1 MNLHVSMTPTQA
13 KLYQERKAREARL
26 KAAAQKPIA
35 TQQPNRKIIDVSA
48 AAKVK
53 AEFERQRAAEDERRR
68 KWYAVKEAKAKERWQ
83 ASWRYMIR
91 LAEQKNW
98 DDAVISMREIMDQ
111 TADKYSCTILDLK
124 SARRTRKYTQARF
137 ECYWRARR
145 ETALSLP
152 QIGRLMG
159 GRDHTTVLHGC
170 KKYEKLRRFVLFGE
184 HPYKGTAGN
193 AILIPDLII
202 TE

>member
-1 MNLHVSMTPTQA
+1 VGPPLSLSVAHQFSNGVNHEFTRQHDTNTGETVP
-13 KLYQERKAREARL
+13 R
-26 KAAAQKPIA
+26 AQGPRSTA
-35 TQQPNRKIIDVSA
+35 
-48 AAKVK
+48 
-53 AEFERQRAAEDERRR
+53 ERRR

-111 TADKYSCTILDLK
+111 TADKYGCTILDLK

-193 AILIPDLII
+193 AILIPELII